1 LLSNIIWSRPPESTC
16 GRGMRLEKRILIV
29 DDDDPI
35 RALLMTVLR
44 RRSFRVDSARNG
56 VDALEHLAACHYALV
71 ILDLMMPRMNG
82 YEVLDHLGRMPSA
95 TRPLVLVL
103 TAGLEQRRFDTNL
116 VIGTIQKPFDIELL
130 LDTVTG
136 CLEATE
142 RREQLEGCQDLP
154 TPPSVLPD
162 DTN

>member
-1 LLSNIIWSRPPESTC
+1 
-16 GRGMRLEKRILIV
+16 MRLEKRILIV

-56 VDALEHLAACHYALV
+56 VEALEHLAACRYALV

-82 YEVLDHLGRMPSA
+82 YEVLDHLAGMPS
-95 TRPLVLVL
+95 TNRPLVLVL
-103 TAGLEQRRFDTNL
+103 TAGLEQRKFDTNL
-116 VIGTIQKPFDIELL
+116 VIGTIHKPFDIELL
-130 LDTVTG
+130 LDTVSG

-142 RREQLEGCQDLP
+142 RREQLESCQDVP
-154 TPPSVLPD
+154 TRTSERPE